1 MRSILIVGD
10 FSSAGSFLTYGF
22 EKRGIKVTHIAYQN
36 GWRENPIQNNL
47 TSNYKGIIGKIHNYI
62 KPFTLNHLKGHDAV
76 IFLDYF
82 PFPRTFGINS
92 RFTKLIQ
99 ESNKFSYLWVMGCDS
114 RMREWG
120 KVKNF
125 DLCNSC
131 LIYDQK
137 SLVCICEKDRAAEET
152 FLEGI
157 DAIVPACFEYHEA
170 HKGNP
175 KTGNIIQLPVLLP
188 LSQPISD
195 TSVKKDKINIFHGL
209 NRYGFK
215 GTHIV
220 QRVFGDLNEEYS
232 KRVNFLINGK
242 LTFNN
247 YNKLLDLQDIVVDQI
262 FNQSMGINALLT
274 LAKGKILVSGDPS
287 PACGALNIPLPPMV
301 TIEPSIKGLKRGIEY
316 VIDNYDKLKVLK
328 DEGREYVRK
337 FHAPEVIAGKFIE
350 VFGW

>member
-1 MRSILIVGD
+1 MKSILIVGD
-10 FSSAGSFLTYGF
+10 FSSAGRFLAYGF
-22 EKRGIKVTHIAYQN
+22 ETLGIKTTHIAYQN

-47 TSNYKGIIGKIHNYI
+47 TSKYKGIVGKIHNYI
-62 KPFTLNHLKGHDAV
+62 KPFTLGQLKGHDAV
-76 IFLDYF
+76 IFLDYY

-99 ESNKFSYLWVMGCDS
+99 ENNKSSYFWVMGCDS
-114 RMREWG
+114 KMREWG
-120 KVKNF
+120 KVANF

-137 SLVCICEKDRAAEET
+137 SLVCICEKDKESEKT

-157 DAIVPACFEYHEA
+157 DAIIPACFEYYEA
-170 HKGNP
+170 HKGNA
-175 KTGNIIQLPVLLP
+175 KTGNIIQLPVSLP
-188 LSQPISD
+188 ENRP
-195 TSVKKDKINIFHGL
+195 TSVAHDRINIFHGL

-220 QRVFGDLNEEYS
+220 ERVFNDLNGEYS
-232 KRVNFLINGK
+232 EKVNFLINGK

-247 YNKLLDLQDIVVDQI
+247 YIKLLDLQDVVVDQI

-274 LAKGKILVSGDPS
+274 LAKGKILVTGDPS
-287 PACGALNIPLPPMV
+287 PACNMLNIPLPPMI
-301 TIEPSIKGLKRGIEY
+301 TIEPSIVGLKRGIEY
-316 VIDNYDKLKVLK
+316 VIENYEKLKVLK
-328 DEGREYVRK
+328 DDGREYVRK
-337 FHAPEVIAGKFIE
+337 FHAPEVIANKFIE